1 MEIQDVFQKYM
12 GEMQEVETLI
22 ESRMRSYVELI
33 PEIADHIIKGGGK
46 RLRPLLVIISSDLC
60 GYGGDRRLPLA
71 SVMEY
76 IHTASL
82 LHDDVIDHAVVR
94 RGKPSANTIWG
105 NSASVLVGDYLY
117 ASSFNIMAEDRDQA
131 IQKLLS
137 ITTSA
142 MAEGEIIQ
150 LARSGDINTSERE
163 YFSIIEKK
171 TAILISAACAIG
183 AILAQAPDEKVEA
196 LTKFGMRLGTAFQLT
211 DDTLDYVAREDAF
224 GKTIGMDLTEGKIT
238 LPLIRTFKHC
248 TPDEKK
254 RIEQAVQDGNKDFI
268 EEISRLIDRY
278 KGIEYSLE
286 KAGSLVEEGKAFLN
300 IFEDSTPREALSAIA
315 DYVIK
320 REV

>member
-12 GEMQEVETLI
+12 SDMNEVEALI

-33 PEIADHIIKGGGK
+33 PEIAEHIIKGGGK

-82 LHDDVIDHAVVR
+82 LHDDVIDRAVVR

-117 ASSFNIMAEDRDQA
+117 ASSFNIMAEDGDQA

-171 TAILISAACAIG
+171 TAILISAACAVG

-211 DDTLDYVAREDAF
+211 DDTLDYVAREDTF

-238 LPLIRTFKHC
+238 LPLIRIFKHC

-254 RIEQAVQDGNKDFI
+254 RIEQAVQDGKKDSI
-268 EEISRLIDRY
+268 EEIKRLIDRY

-286 KAGSLVEEGKAFLN
+286 KAGSLVEEGKAFLD
-300 IFEDSTPREALSAIA
+300 IFQDSPPREALCAIA